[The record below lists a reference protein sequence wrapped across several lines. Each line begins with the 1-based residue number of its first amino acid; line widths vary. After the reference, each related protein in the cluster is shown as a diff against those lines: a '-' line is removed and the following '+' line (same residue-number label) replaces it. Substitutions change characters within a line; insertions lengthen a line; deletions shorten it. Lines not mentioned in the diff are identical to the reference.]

1 MSSRIEALRH
11 AFRTQFG
18 GAPSFFVR
26 APGRVN
32 LIGEHTDYN
41 EGFVLPMAIDRDVRL
56 ALAPRADRQVHVFS
70 LNFQQADRFSL
81 DDLQQTETTAWSNY
95 LRGVAWAL
103 QNAGFTLT
111 GFDAVIEGNVPLGSG
126 LSSSAATELATVTA
140 FRALGNLAVDPV
152 QAAVLSQRA
161 ENDFVGVKC
170 GIMDQ
175 YISSLGQAGHALL
188 IDCRSLAY
196 EAVPLPTG
204 VQFIIVDSGVR
215 RGLVDSAY
223 NERRAQCEEGAR
235 RLGVTALRDVDPALF
250 ERLAADL
257 PPLVAQRC
265 RHVVEENARVLHSV
279 AALQSGDVTAFGLDM
294 DASHV
299 SLRDL
304 YAVSHPALDTL
315 VEIARAAPGC
325 LGSRLTGAGFGGC
338 TVSLALA
345 EHVQAVVDAIR
356 DEYPRRTGLT
366 PQIYLSGAEA
376 GAGVMAAEA

>member
-1 MSSRIEALRH
+1 MIFVIYVSSKELIVYVLI
-11 AFRTQFG
+11 
-18 GAPSFFVR
+18 SYFFFQAEDGIRDLVR
-26 APGRVN
+26 SRG
-32 LIGEHTDYN
+32 LG
-41 EGFVLPMAIDRDVRL
+41 DVYK
-56 ALAPRADRQVHVFS
+56 RQ
-70 LNFQQADRFSL
+70 SL
-81 DDLQQTETTAWSNY
+81 DDLQQTEITAWSNY

-152 QAAVLSQRA
+152 QAALLSQTA

-223 NERRAQCEEGAR
+223 NERRAQCEEGAQ
-235 RLGVTALRDVDPALF
+235 RLGVTALRDVDPAQF

-279 AALQSGDVTAFGLDM
+279 AALQRGDVAAFGLDM
-294 DASHV
+294 DKSHV

-338 TVSLALA
+338 TVSLALT

-376 GAGVMAAEA
+376 GAGVITAEA

>member
-1 MSSRIEALRH
+1 MSSRLESLRH
-11 AFRTQFG
+11 AFRMQYG
-18 GAPSFFVR
+18 RAPSFFVR

-56 ALAPRADRQVHVFS
+56 ALAPRADRQVCVFS
-70 LNFQQADRFSL
+70 LNFQQTDRFSL
-81 DDLQQTETTAWSNY
+81 DNLQQTETTAWSNY

-103 QNAGFTLT
+103 QQAGFTLT

-140 FRALGNLAVDPV
+140 FRTVGNLAVGPV
-152 QAAVLSQRA
+152 QAALLSQTA

-196 EAVPLPTG
+196 EAVPLPIG

-223 NERRAQCEEGAR
+223 NERREQCEEGAR
-235 RLGVTALRDVDPALF
+235 RLGVKALRDVDPAQF
-250 ERLAADL
+250 DRLAADL

-265 RHVVEENARVLHSV
+265 RHVVEENARVLHGV
-279 AALQSGDVTAFGLDM
+279 AALQRGDVATFGLDM
-294 DASHV
+294 DKSHV

-304 YAVSHPALDTL
+304 YAVSHPALDIL

-345 EHVQAVVDAIR
+345 EHVPAIVDTIR

-366 PQIYLSGAEA
+366 PQIYLSGAES
-376 GAGVMAAEA
+376 GAGILAAEA